1 MAGVLREDVGRRL
14 VNLVA
19 YVQLELFVGLQGH
32 VGMLV
37 GVFALDRA
45 DLLVDAIVRVSH
57 NLRLVLDDLPSV
69 VLRLL
74 IHVLYFVDQEL
85 IMVTLCLVQLL
96 HPSVCDWVEIVSAD
110 NVTVD
115 RIVADAARKALIEVA
130 TRVGQ
135 VRVHDLEPSHVD
147 VVPLLL
153 GRVQFE
159 LDFEA
164 HITSQLLNCGVGR
177 CQPEAGRVV
186 LCAAFGDD
194 FYSLGEVARPD
205 VLQALV
211 NLV

>member
-1 MAGVLREDVGRRL
+1 MAGVLREHVSRRL

-37 GVFALDRA
+37 GVLALDRA
-45 DLLVDAIVRVSH
+45 DFLVDAIFPVPH

-110 NVTVD
+110 NVTVH
-115 RIVADAARKALIEVA
+115 RVVADAARKALIEVA

-147 VVPLLL
+147 VVFLLPW
-153 GRVQFE
+153 RVQLE
-159 LDFEA
+159 LDLEA
-164 HITSQLLNCGVGR
+164 HITSQLLNRGVGR

-194 FYSLGEVARPD
+194 FYCLGEVARPD
-205 VLQALV
+205 VL
-211 NLV
+211 